1 MITRKALEL
10 KVIEV
15 VQDTLALNTPPEL
28 KHSFRNDLDAD
39 SIDIVT
45 LLVSLEDELETS
57 FDQNKLEGKDTLI
70 SVVDF
75 IEQTLLEGSV
85 RIKAMA

>member
-1 MITRKALEL
+1 MINREALEL

-15 VQDTLALNTPPEL
+15 VQDTLALTIPPEL
-28 KHSFRNDLDAD
+28 NNSFREDLDAD

-57 FDQNKLEGKDTLI
+57 FEQSMLEDKDTLI

-75 IEQTLLEGSV
+75 IEQTLLEDTIDV
-85 RIKAMA
+85 KAMV